1 MFRKTSVSM
10 VLVVL
15 AASLVSGCI
24 FFPSAKDKA
33 LRKTPSF
40 KEGYSDGC
48 AAASTQ
54 SSNYR
59 EGPYKDQ
66 ALYQSDQAYRAGWGN
81 GYQTCRAPQ
90 DMAACRA
97 KTPFRSRFPPTDTIP
112 PNLGRAMFTQASRNR
127 GNSLTTC

>member
-1 MFRKTSVSM
+1 MLRKSSVS
-10 VLVVL
+10 VALVVL

-48 AAASTQ
+48 AAATTQ

-66 ALYQSDQAYRAGWGN
+66 VLYQSDEAYRAKSEGRERN
-81 GYQTCRAPQ
+81 E
-90 DMAACRA
+90 AAASERVRTLA
-97 KTPFRSRFPPTDTIP
+97 VAQIGVAAFES
-112 PNLGRAMFTQASRNR
+112 GRAGGCTLGDDQIAALAFSSTDMP
-127 GNSLTTC
+127 

>member
-1 MFRKTSVSM
+1 MLRKVPVSVALT
-10 VLVVL
+10 LV

-33 LRKTPSF
+33 LRNTPSF
-40 KEGYSDGC
+40 KAGYGDGC

-66 ALYQSDQAYRAGWGN
+66 ALYQSDQNYRAGWAN
-81 GYQTCRAPQ
+81 GYQSCRAPQ
-90 DMAACRA
+90 DMSRMPGANHVP
-97 KTPFRSRFPPTDTIP
+97 TPIP
-112 PNLGRAMFTQASRNR
+112 AH
-127 GNSLTTC
+127 

>member
-1 MFRKTSVSM
+1 MLHKTPISLA
-10 VLVVL
+10 LVVL

-48 AAASTQ
+48 AAATTQ

-90 DMAACRA
+90 
-97 KTPFRSRFPPTDTIP
+97 
-112 PNLGRAMFTQASRNR
+112 NLGQVPGTNPVPTPLPPR
-127 GNSLTTC
+127 

>member
-1 MFRKTSVSM
+1 MLRKTSVSLT
-10 VLVVL
+10 LVVL

-24 FFPSAKDKA
+24 FFPSAKDRA

-48 AAASTQ
+48 AAATTQ

-90 DMAACRA
+90 
-97 KTPFRSRFPPTDTIP
+97 
-112 PNLGRAMFTQASRNR
+112 NLGQAPGSNPVPQP
-127 GNSLTTC
+127 LPPH

>member
-1 MFRKTSVSM
+1 MFRKAPCRIAL
-10 VLVVL
+10 VLL
-15 AASLVSGCI
+15 AASLASGCI
-24 FFPSAKDKA
+24 FFPSARDRA

-48 AAASTQ
+48 AAATTQ

-66 ALYQSDQAYRAGWGN
+66 TLYQSDAAYRAGWGN

-90 DMAACRA
+90 D
-97 KTPFRSRFPPTDTIP
+97 
-112 PNLGRAMFTQASRNR
+112 LGRMPDQNPVPQPVPSH
-127 GNSLTTC
+127 